1 MKFKWTFMNKSV
13 FFKILKLTLPIFFGY
28 ISIGIP
34 FGLMVTN
41 AGYAW
46 YIALLMSLV
55 MYTGTG
61 QYIAIG
67 MFAAGANLASI
78 MVIQALVGIRHIFYG
93 LSLIT
98 KFKDTGRWK
107 QFLIF
112 ALTDETYAVL
122 CSVDVPKGM
131 KPGPFYGTIAALDY
145 FYWNLGAT
153 IGAVAGSLIK
163 ISLDGVDFALTALFA
178 VILVE
183 QVSSSKDFVPPAIG
197 IAAAVLAAFL
207 ERQGI
212 FPQGNMLLLAL
223 AFGIA
228 ALVLAKQHRLRRQ
241 N

>member
-1 MKFKWTFMNKSV
+1 MSKSI
-13 FFKILKLTLPIFFGY
+13 FFKIVKITLPIFFGY
-28 ISIGIP
+28 LSIGIP

-46 YIALLMSLV
+46 YLAPLMSLV

-93 LSLIT
+93 LSLVT
-98 KFKDTGRWK
+98 KFKDAGRWK
-107 QFLIF
+107 PYLIF

-122 CSVDVPKGM
+122 CSVDAPQGL
-131 KPGPFYGTIAALDY
+131 KPGPFYGTIAALDH
-145 FYWNLGAT
+145 FYWTLGAT

-163 ISLDGVDFALTALFA
+163 VSLEGVDFALTALFA

-183 QVSSSKDFVPPAIG
+183 QISSSKDFVPPAIG
-197 IAAAVLAAFL
+197 IAAAALAAIL
-207 ERQGI
+207 ERLGI
-212 FPQGNMLLLAL
+212 FPQGNMLLFAL

-228 ALVLAKQHRLRRQ
+228 ALVLAKQRQ
-241 N
+241 LKKEA

>member
-1 MKFKWTFMNKSV
+1 MNKSI
-13 FFKILKLTLPIFFGY
+13 FFKIVKITLPIFFGY
-28 ISIGIP
+28 LSIGIP

-46 YIALLMSLV
+46 YIAPLMSLV

-98 KFKDTGRWK
+98 KFKDAGKWK
-107 QFLIF
+107 PYLIF

-122 CSVDVPKGM
+122 CSVDVPQDL
-131 KPGPFYGTIAALDY
+131 KPGSFYGTIAALDH
-145 FYWNLGAT
+145 FYWTLGAT

-163 ISLDGVDFALTALFA
+163 ISLEGVDFALTALFA

-183 QVSSSKDFVPPAIG
+183 QISSSKDFVPPAIG
-197 IAAAVLAAFL
+197 IASATLAAIL
-207 ERQGI
+207 ERCGI
-212 FPQGNMLLLAL
+212 FPQGNMLLFAL
-223 AFGIA
+223 AFGIV
-228 ALVLAKQHRLRRQ
+228 ALILAKQHQLKKKD
-241 N
+241 

>member
-1 MKFKWTFMNKSV
+1 MNKSN
-13 FFKILKLTLPIFFGY
+13 FFKIVKITLPIFFGY

-34 FGLMVTN
+34 FGLMVAN

-46 YIALLMSLV
+46 WLAPLMSIV

-107 QFLIF
+107 PYLIF

-122 CSVDVPKGM
+122 CSMEVP
-131 KPGPFYGTIAALDY
+131 PGLKAGSFYGTIAALDH
-145 FYWNLGAT
+145 FYWTLGAT
-153 IGAVAGSLIK
+153 IGAVAGSLINV
-163 ISLDGVDFALTALFA
+163 SLEGVDFALTALFA

-183 QVSSSKDFVPPAIG
+183 QISSSKDFVPPEIG
-197 IAAAVLAAFL
+197 IATAVTAAVL
-207 ERQGI
+207 ERCGI
-212 FPQGNMLLLAL
+212 LPEGNMLLFAL
-223 AFGIA
+223 ASGIA
-228 ALVLAKQHRLRRQ
+228 ALIFAKQFQRGKEK
-241 N
+241 